1 MTQNTSPAVMA
12 QRHEPHDSLD
22 FFPTPPW
29 ATRALVEHVLIGGGW
44 SREQIAAA
52 TAWDPACGE
61 GHMVRPLRE
70 SFRAVGASDVH
81 DYGFGS
87 VIDFLFSSHVKNVDW
102 VITNPPFRLAAE
114 FIERGLETAT
124 TGVAMLVRTSF
135 IEGVGRY
142 QTLFSKRQPAILAP
156 FAERVPM
163 FKGRIDP
170 EGSSATSYS
179 WLVWSK
185 ELHHAGRT
193 VVRWIP
199 PCRKRLDRPGD
210 YTEQAGPGLVADVG
224 QAVLFDGARP

>member
-1 MTQNTSPAVMA
+1 MAQNTSHAVMA
-12 QRHEPHDSLD
+12 QRSEPHDSLD

-44 SREQIAAA
+44 SRQQIAAA

-87 VIDFLFSSHVKNVDW
+87 VADFLFPNPAKNVDW

-114 FIERGLETAT
+114 FIARGLDIAS

-135 IEGVGRY
+135 IEGVRRY
-142 QTLFSKRQPAILAP
+142 ATLFSKRRPAILAP

-170 EGSSATSYS
+170 EGSTATSYC

-185 ELHHAGRT
+185 EPHHAGRT

-199 PCRKRLDRPGD
+199 PCRRKLEQPSD
-210 YTEQAGPGLVADVG
+210 YVEAA
-224 QAVLFDGARP
+224 